1 MIEYLPLPLPY
12 EQGKCSSFA
21 LTLTWIENFVNHLYL
36 YPYLIWNFLKHIYI
50 YPTDIYFENLIFTLI

>member
-12 EQGKCSSFA
+12 EQGKCSSFT
-21 LTLTWIENFVNHLYL
+21 LTLTWIENFANHLYL
-36 YPYLIWNFLKHIYI
+36 YPYLVWKFLKHSYI